1 MSTQGTVVTTA
12 TPLTTETAVLCAES
26 RKGVLCG
33 ASGLYRDHIGPDAG
47 EKVPRRV
54 PLSGQ
59 FTTAFKPTARI
70 NGDNG
75 SVVGRLGSANRDAKL
90 VSPGVVLVAACC
102 RLCSICAVSIERTA
116 VEARCS
122 IDAIHSVRDAVPDA
136 PADNAS
142 CVEMSGGGLSA
153 VINGGREAVLLRLP
167 LALEPTVVSGL
178 HSSVTEVASATHKSC
193 CPLSGVDLIGAVGVD
208 ATLATRLVGEK
219 AWWDASS
226 TLRTLRREAPYS
238 SVPAFC
244 ATV

>member
-102 RLCSICAVSIERTA
+102 RLCSSCAVSIERTA

-122 IDAIHSVRDAVPDA
+122 TDAIHSVRDAV
-136 PADNAS
+136 
-142 CVEMSGGGLSA
+142 EMSGGGMSA
-153 VINGGREAVLLRLP
+153 VINGGREAVLLLLP
-167 LALEPTVVSGL
+167 LALEPTVVTGL
-178 HSSVTEVASATHKSC
+178 HWSTSAAHKSC

-219 AWWDASS
+219 ARWDASS

-238 SVPAFC
+238 NVPAFC